1 MDSESKNPIVI
12 VTGANSGVGL
22 GICQR
27 LITQLATR
35 VPSDSYPQI
44 GLKSK
49 APRLSI
55 EPAEGLTLILAC
67 RNPQRAEEARKK
79 LWSFLDTFIAQQIRD
94 GLYDG
99 YAETFKKGLK
109 IEFVQCD
116 LSRSDKVFAF
126 CDEIKRK
133 YPYVSHLVLNAGLM
147 AYKEIDWAIVVKQLV
162 TDFHGLVSAPQ
173 FKVQHV
179 GETSEEGFGYV
190 WMCNVFG
197 HYIMAKELDQLLRKS
212 PTLPGRVIWESSSE
226 AMPQAFDID
235 DWQLLKTDQSYEGSK
250 YQVDVVATLANSN
263 VLYDEDGY
271 SRPLDIVD
279 ETRPRHFVVGPAVTA
294 SELFTAKMVGAIFWT
309 YLMYAV
315 FYIARLAGSQLH
327 PIQPVKGAISATYA
341 MLAPLWALP
350 DPSDPAKIGSRAT
363 FAGNPY
369 VELEQVRGFE
379 GRKQD
384 SVKLVAKMD
393 ALYEALKKGR
403 SSE

>member
-12 VTGANSGVGL
+12 VTGANSGVGF

-35 VPSDSYPQI
+35 LPPDTYPQLEV
-44 GLKSK
+44 GSK
-49 APRLSI
+49 TQRLSI
-55 EPAEGLTLILAC
+55 EPAEGLTLVLAC
-67 RNPQRAEEARKK
+67 RNPDRAEEARKK
-79 LWSFLDTFIAQQIRD
+79 LWLYLDEFIAQQIHD

-109 IEFVQCD
+109 IEFVKCD

-126 CDEIKRK
+126 CDEIKKK

-147 AYKEIDWAIVVKQLV
+147 AYKGLDWGVVVKQLL
-162 TDFHGLVSAPQ
+162 TDFHGLVSAPE
-173 FKVQHV
+173 FKLQHV

-197 HYIMAKELDQLLRKS
+197 HYIMTKELDQLLRKCPS
-212 PTLPGRVIWESSSE
+212 LPGRVIWESSSE
-226 AMPQAFDID
+226 AKPQAFDID
-235 DWQLLKTDQSYEGSK
+235 DWQLVKTDQSYEASK
-250 YQVDVVATLANSN
+250 YQVDVIATLANST
-263 VLYDEDGY
+263 VVYDEDGN

-294 SELFTAKMVGAIFWT
+294 SELFTSKMVFAAFFT
-309 YLMYAV
+309 QLMYAL
-315 FYIARLAGSQLH
+315 FYIARFTGSQLH
-327 PIQPVKGAISATYA
+327 PIQPIKGAISATYA

-350 DPSDPAKIGSRAT
+350 DPSQPAKIGSRAT
-363 FAGNPY
+363 FAGRPY
-369 VELEQVRGFE
+369 VETEEVRGFE
-379 GRKQD
+379 GRKYD

-393 ALYEALKKGR
+393 ALYEALKKAR
-403 SSE
+403 NSD